1 MDHPQCCGIENQFD
15 DKNATNELK
24 KYDRR
29 GPGRHTARLLKL
41 IREAKASGTSLLD
54 IGGGI
59 GGIQHALAEEGV
71 ASITSVDASPAY
83 LATSKKAAEDRGY
96 ADRTTYHSGDFVE
109 LADQVENADLVTLD
123 RVICCY
129 HDVDALLGAA
139 ASKAQQ
145 AIALV
150 FPRETFWARV
160 GFFAINTTMRIKR
173 DSFRAFIHPHAAV
186 ERILESHGLK
196 LAAATNGF
204 VWRTAV
210 YRKLDPR
217 S

>member
-1 MDHPQCCGIENQFD
+1 MSHPQCCGIENQFD
-15 DKNATNELK
+15 DKNATKELK
-24 KYDRR
+24 KYERN

-41 IREAKASGTSLLD
+41 MDEAKVSGKSLLD

-59 GGIQHALAEEGV
+59 GGIQHAFSKKGV
-71 ASITSVDASPAY
+71 DSITSVDASPSY
-83 LATSKKAAEDRGY
+83 LATSKRAAENLGY
-96 ADRTTYHSGDFVE
+96 ADRATYIHGDFVE
-109 LADQVENADLVTLD
+109 MADQVANADLVTLD

-160 GFFAINTTMRIKR
+160 GFFTINTTMRIQR
-173 DSFRAFIHPHAAV
+173 DSFRAFIHPHEII
-186 ERILESHGLK
+186 ERILDSHDLE

-204 VWRTAV
+204 VWRTVV
-210 YRKLDPR
+210 YRKAQ
-217 S
+217 